1 MTYGR
6 VLLKLSGESLKG
18 DREFGLDPDAGGYM
32 AAEIQSVI
40 EMGVELGIVVGGG
53 NFWRG
58 AEAQRDGMDRATA
71 DYSGMLATIMSALAL
86 QAALERG
93 YGINTRTQSAINVS
107 QICEP
112 YIRRKAI
119 RHLEKGRVVLF
130 AAGTGNPYVT
140 TDTAAALR
148 AIEIDANVLLMAKN
162 NVDGIYDDDP
172 QINPNAKKLQFVTY
186 MEAIEQRLGIMDITA
201 LTMCMDNDVKI
212 VVFDLLESG
221 NLLRAVN
228 GENLGSVVASKL
240 PA

>member
-1 MTYGR
+1 M
-6 VLLKLSGESLKG
+6 LLKLSGESLKG
-18 DREFGLDPDAGGYM
+18 DREFGIDPDAVGYM

-40 EMGVELGIVVGGG
+40 EMGVVLGIVVGGG

-86 QAALERG
+86 QDALERG

-162 NVDGIYDDDP
+162 NVDGIYDDAP

>member
-1 MTYGR
+1 M
-6 VLLKLSGESLKG
+6 LLKLSGESLKG
-18 DREFGLDPDAGGYM
+18 DREFGIDPDAVGYM

-40 EMGVELGIVVGGG
+40 DMGVELGIVVGGG

-58 AEAQRDGMDRATA
+58 AEAQRDGMDRAMA

-86 QAALERG
+86 QDALERG

-112 YIRRKAI
+112 YIRRRAI

-172 QINPNAKKLQFVTY
+172 QTNPNAKKLQFVTY

>member
-1 MTYGR
+1 M
-6 VLLKLSGESLKG
+6 LLKLSGESLKG
-18 DREFGLDPDAGGYM
+18 DREFGIDPEAVGYM

-86 QAALERG
+86 QDALERG
-93 YGINTRTQSAINVS
+93 DVINTRTQSAINVS